1 MVAGHQATGVF
12 NLAPKPE
19 GSFAEQLLHAEATN
33 LQLGAGMGLVH
44 ALSPQLSA
52 MERGLDLTLSSLNL
66 PKPSDSLIPSL
77 AFAEGKPLFTRTK
90 DVKGSLHLW
99 MSEVKGDPNEMRE
112 SGLPTVVPS
121 LNPLEQ
127 RNIISLAIELGV
139 VVPPSEILNA
149 LSADTQKAF
158 RSRVMGLISKREVA
172 SRPLL
177 LTSNLSASS

>member
-1 MVAGHQATGVF
+1 
-12 NLAPKPE
+12 
-19 GSFAEQLLHAEATN
+19 
-33 LQLGAGMGLVH
+33 
-44 ALSPQLSA
+44 
-52 MERGLDLTLSSLNL
+52 
-66 PKPSDSLIPSL
+66 
-77 AFAEGKPLFTRTK
+77 
-90 DVKGSLHLW
+90 
-99 MSEVKGDPNEMRE
+99 MRE

-149 LSADTQKAF
+149 LSADTLKAF